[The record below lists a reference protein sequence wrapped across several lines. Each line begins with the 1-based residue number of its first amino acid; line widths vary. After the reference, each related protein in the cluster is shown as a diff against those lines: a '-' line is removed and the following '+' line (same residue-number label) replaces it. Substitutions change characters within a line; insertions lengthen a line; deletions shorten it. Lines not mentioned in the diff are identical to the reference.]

1 MILSK
6 KLLLVALS
14 CVSMLASAQD
24 PESPPIQF
32 RVVLQD
38 PMNPSANLFFRDSAG
53 VVVQIELR
61 PKALSLPMVTK
72 TVKGSLVLYDK
83 ATIDPEKPD
92 ASLAAICKIPVGAKR
107 GIVIILPSPADTKPP
122 YRMVFIDDS
131 AKAFPKGESRILTL
145 MPTELAMEA
154 GEHKLPIH
162 PGEIAR
168 LPAVRKV
175 DEFNMA
181 QTNFYFKKGDSWTV
195 ITQRQLQY
203 LDRIRRIFIIHVTP
217 GAVHPTVNSITDNT
231 AL

>member
-1 MILSK
+1 MILQE
-6 KLLLVALS
+6 KLLVMALS
-14 CVSMLASAQD
+14 CVSMLVSAQD

-32 RVVLQD
+32 RTVLQD

-53 VVVQIELR
+53 AIVQIEIR

-72 TVKGSLVLYDK
+72 TVNGSLVLFNK

-92 ASLAAICKIPVGAKR
+92 ANMAAICKIPVGAKR
-107 GIVIILPSPADTKPP
+107 GIVIILPSPADTKPA

-145 MPTELAMEA
+145 MPMELAIEA

-168 LPAVRKV
+168 LPPVKKV

-195 ITQRQLQY
+195 ITQRQFQY
-203 LDRIRRIFIIHVTP
+203 LDRIRRIFIIHASS
-217 GAVHPTVNSITDNT
+217 GAAHPTVNSITDNT